1 MNIPLFIGMCSVAL
15 KTFFVNIFLSS
26 PINKNGSTSI
36 LKTETQMKK
45 LLQSNFCFT
54 SLILCLAFTSSSQAQ
69 TCLLYRIIEADG
81 DTISISYDGNSH
93 ISSIGKY
100 SKVKTNTE
108 GNIIEIDHQYSTESS
123 ISRETYAYDV
133 NHNVIHYERFTG
145 SGLEPD
151 YIMKFTYNATHQLVE
166 AQSAVRANQRY
177 FYGYRVFSYPN
188 TATKNPSTIKAYD
201 GDAHGK
207 SANADEVIS
216 LTYDDKK
223 TIGYPNPLDDFNPYC
238 THNVISAIVAEVGQK
253 PKVESFVYQYNAEGY
268 PISKTEKENGHVYT
282 TTFSYNC
289 K

>member
-1 MNIPLFIGMCSVAL
+1 M
-15 KTFFVNIFLSS
+15 KNIFKRYFAIVSL
-26 PINKNGSTSI
+26 G
-36 LKTETQMKK
+36 
-45 LLQSNFCFT
+45 LLLFV
-54 SLILCLAFTSSSQAQ
+54 SSSVYSQN
-69 TCLLYRIIEADG
+69 CLLTRIIEADG
-81 DTISISYDGNSH
+81 DTISISYDGNNH

-100 SKVKTNTE
+100 SKVKTNAE
-108 GNIIEIDHQYSTESS
+108 GYITEIDHQYSTESS
-123 ISRETYAYDV
+123 ISKETYRYDA
-133 NHNVIHYERFTG
+133 NHNVVHYERFTG
-145 SGLEPD
+145 SNLEPD
-151 YIMKFTYNATHQLVE
+151 YVMKFTYNSSHQLVE

-177 FYGYRVFSYPN
+177 FYGYREFHYSN
-188 TATKNPSTIKAYD
+188 TTTKNPSTIKTYD

-207 SANADEVIS
+207 TGNPDETIA

-253 PKVESFVYQYNAEGY
+253 PKTESFVYQYNEAGY